1 MLKINLE
8 IIVRAA
14 FLCCEAVNIT
24 ALNVVTKGAV
34 AVVVGFVAA
43 GAEVLSAVTVSV
55 SAMRAVVFCD

>member
-1 MLKINLE
+1 M
-8 IIVRAA
+8 
-14 FLCCEAVNIT
+14 NIT

-55 SAMRAVVFCD
+55 SAMRAVVFCRVLVLL